1 MPTNVRFGS
10 LTDILHT
17 PHQCP
22 LLAISGHKST
32 VLRRSANSQKQT
44 LERVLKNPKSS
55 KIGFTEIPLE
65 SAQISLSILRTSGQ
79 PQRGGRVI
87 GV

>member
-1 MPTNVRFGS
+1 M
-10 LTDILHT
+10 
-17 PHQCP
+17 
-22 LLAISGHKST
+22 
-32 VLRRSANSQKQT
+32 SANSQKQT